1 MKIIDAHQHFWDPS
15 RGDYSWMPLDNK
27 ILNRKYE
34 LEDLAKDSRSIDL
47 YKTVLVQAAA
57 TNAETEYMLGIAE
70 NSDLISGVVG
80 WVNFEDPNQ
89 LKQLKTFAKNPKFIG
104 VRPMIQDIPDENW
117 VLNKD
122 FDIFFKTIIDLD
134 LSFDALGFPIHLEN
148 FYIIASKYP
157 SLRFVIDHLMKP
169 KICNNDQ
176 KEFDHWKNVMSKLSN
191 LDNVYCKFSGMV
203 TEACENWTENDL
215 RPYTNEILEIFTDK
229 KILWGSDWPVCNLR
243 TDYIGW
249 FNTAQN
255 LTNNLSLNQ
264 KQNIFYNNAIKFY
277 KLKI

>member
-15 RGDYSWMPLDNK
+15 RGDYHWMPKDNP
-27 ILNRKYE
+27 ILNRKYDVK
-34 LEDLAKDSRSIDL
+34 DLSQVSETIDL
-47 YKTVLVQAAA
+47 HKTILVQAAA
-57 TNAETEYMLGIAE
+57 TNEETNYMMAIAE
-70 NSDLISGVVG
+70 NSDLVSGVVG

-89 LKQLKTFAKNPKFIG
+89 LNHLKTFAKNPKFVG
-104 VRPMIQDIPDENW
+104 VRPMIQDIPDKNW

-134 LSFDALGFPIHLEN
+134 LSFDALGFPIHLNN

-169 KICNNDQ
+169 KICNNDP
-176 KEFDHWKNVMSKLSN
+176 KEFDNWKNIMSKLSN
-191 LDNVYCKFSGMV
+191 LDNVYCKLSGMV

-215 RPYTNEILEIFTDK
+215 KPYTNEILKIFTDK

-249 FNTAQN
+249 LNTAQN
-255 LTNNLSLNQ
+255 LTNNLSLVQ
-264 KQNIFYNNAIKFY
+264 KQNIFYENAIKFY